1 MEAIRV
7 SYYDCNSH
15 FLNYTSSTYVSGEL
29 PAPTTSAFQAS
40 FRTAAEFA
48 LMEALEEAEGLN
60 ERDANAQDLP
70 SADARREAYALLAL
84 LPPGIIAPHP
94 LIEPAGDIAWTWDEP
109 GAFLVL
115 AISGVGLLE
124 WSAAIDGVGLHG
136 ALPLLDTLQPELRD
150 KLLAHFLSAHA

>member
-1 MEAIRV
+1 MI
-7 SYYDCNSH
+7 YYDASSQ

-29 PAPTTSAFQAS
+29 PTPTTSAFQAS

-60 ERDANAQDLP
+60 ERDANAQDVP
-70 SADARREAYALLAL
+70 SADARREAYALLDL
-84 LPPGIIAPHP
+84 LPPAIIAPHP

-115 AISGVGLLE
+115 AVSGVGLLE
-124 WSAAIDGVGLHG
+124 WSAAIDGVESHG
-136 ALPLLDTLQPELRD
+136 AVPLLDTLRPELCD
-150 KLLAHFLSAHA
+150 MLLTHFLPAHA